1 MSLCGGVLPSAGGCV
16 PVQEGVSLV
25 GGVVGYLLVYKH
37 VTVTVLVTVMTQF
50 IYFCVILI
58 MHVQLYKIMA
68 HTMQVVLCV

>member
-1 MSLCGGVLPSAGGCV
+1 M
-16 PVQEGVSLV
+16 

-68 HTMQVVLCV
+68 HTMQVLLCV